1 MSERGAVSIYCGTTA
16 GVVRVNGT
24 TGVVSR
30 LGPAHSVESLAVS
43 NGHICAAVTPDYG
56 LPMRTPL
63 GPEHESGIIRSV
75 DGGHSWVAANEGLA
89 SRQVTALANSADGTT
104 FYAGTDPAA
113 VHVSDNAGG
122 PWVEPGTLRTIPGYD
137 SWTYPLPPH
146 TPHVMWFAAHPQD
159 RSRLLAGIE
168 VGGLVHTAD
177 GGRSWSL
184 VGEGINPD
192 IHGLAIAPSQ
202 PEVVWAA
209 TPAGIYRSED
219 DGTHFR
225 ECNAGLPRQYARPI
239 AVDCADDRVAYTV
252 VTHTARGFF
261 GIPAA
266 ETGGAVC
273 KTTDGGQSWQELQG
287 GLPNPLPSAPALAA
301 DPQVPDRLYLGT
313 MDGAV
318 YVSADRGTAWSILAT
333 GLPAILRFALST
345 SAN

>member
-1 MSERGAVSIYCGTTA
+1 MSEKGSISLYCGTTA
-16 GVVRVNGT
+16 GVVRVNGA
-24 TGVVSR
+24 TGAVSR
-30 LGPAHSVESLAVS
+30 LGPDRSVESLAVS

-63 GPEHESGIIRSV
+63 GPQHESGVIRSV
-75 DGGHSWVAANEGLA
+75 DGGRSWSAANEGLA
-89 SRQVTALANSADGTT
+89 SRQVTALASSADGTT

-113 VHVSDNAGG
+113 VHVSASADR
-122 PWVEPGTLRTIPGYD
+122 PWVEPGTLRNIPGYD

-168 VGGLVHTAD
+168 VGGLVRTED
-177 GGRSWSL
+177 GGQSWSL

-192 IHGLAIAPSQ
+192 LHGLAIAPAR

-225 ECNAGLPRQYARPI
+225 ECNDGLARRYAGPI
-239 AVDCADDRVAYTV
+239 AVDCADDRIAYTV

-266 ETGGAVC
+266 ETGGVVC
-273 KTTDGGQSWQELQG
+273 RTTDAGHSWQELHG
-287 GLPNPLPSAPALAA
+287 GLPDPLPSAPALAA
-301 DPQVPDRLYLGT
+301 DPLVPDRLYLGT
-313 MDGAV
+313 MDGTI
-318 YVSADRGTAWSILAT
+318 YVSTDRGGAWSVLAT
-333 GLPAILRFALST
+333 GLPAILRFALSAGP
-345 SAN
+345 S